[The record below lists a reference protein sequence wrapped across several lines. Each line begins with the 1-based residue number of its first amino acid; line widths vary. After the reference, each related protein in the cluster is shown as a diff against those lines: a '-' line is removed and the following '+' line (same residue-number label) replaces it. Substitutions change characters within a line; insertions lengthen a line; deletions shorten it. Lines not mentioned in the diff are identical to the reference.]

1 VSNSKFLNNGFEF
14 SKQRLLETTG
24 LDCGVNFC
32 AVETTPM
39 RNDTILVLISAAEPA
54 EAQLTMLRQRLAG
67 VKMLAGHSAEMLEQA
82 ADRATVLFNW
92 SGPLA
97 LFKQV
102 FAMCPNLRWVHSR
115 SVGLERTL
123 FAEIVQ
129 SAVPLTNGAGV
140 FSASLGEFALGAIL
154 YFAKDFRRM
163 IRNQMAGV
171 WEAFDVEWA
180 SGKTVGIIGY
190 GDIGRAIAER
200 VRAMGMNVIAVK
212 RHVPAPQSVDPL
224 VAETFTPDRRLEM
237 ISRCDYV
244 VAAAPLTAE
253 TRGMIGEAEFAAMKP
268 TAVVINVGRGP
279 VINEEA
285 MISALSSGRIRG
297 AALDVFD
304 HEPLPA
310 GHAFY
315 RLENVLLSP
324 HCADHTPDWLGN
336 AMKFF
341 IEQYGRFRKG
351 EELLNV
357 VDKKLGY

>member
-1 VSNSKFLNNGFEF
+1 
-14 SKQRLLETTG
+14 
-24 LDCGVNFC
+24 
-32 AVETTPM
+32 M
-39 RNDTILVLISAAEPA
+39 RNNTILVLVSTAEPA
-54 EAQLTMLRQRLAG
+54 EAQLAMLERSLPG
-67 VKMLAGHSAEMLEQA
+67 VKMVFGNSPQA
-82 ADRATVLFNW
+82 FERVALDATVLFNW
-92 SGPLA
+92 SGPLE
-97 LFKQV
+97 LFKRV
-102 FAMCPNLRWVHSR
+102 FAICPNLLWVHSR

-123 FAEIVQ
+123 FAELKA
-129 SAVPLTNGAGV
+129 SPVPLTNGAGV
-140 FSASLGEFALGAIL
+140 FSASLGEFTLGAIL

-171 WEAFDVEWA
+171 WEAFDVSWA
-180 SGKTVGIIGY
+180 SGHTVGIIGY

-200 VRAMGMNVIAVK
+200 VRALGMTVLAVR
-212 RHVPAPQSVDPL
+212 RHVSPSKSADPL

-244 VAAAPLTAE
+244 VVAAPLTPE

-279 VINEEA
+279 VIDEKA
-285 MISALSSGRIRG
+285 MVAALSGGRIRG

-310 GHAFY
+310 GHPFY

-324 HCADHTPDWLGN
+324 HCADHTPDWLDN

-341 IEQYGRFRKG
+341 IDQYERLRKG
-351 EELLNV
+351 EPLLNV